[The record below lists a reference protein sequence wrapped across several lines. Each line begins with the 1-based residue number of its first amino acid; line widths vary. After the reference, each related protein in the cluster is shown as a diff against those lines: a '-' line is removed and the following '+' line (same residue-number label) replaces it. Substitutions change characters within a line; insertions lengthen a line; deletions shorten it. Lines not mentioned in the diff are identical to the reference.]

1 MMPGLV
7 QTAAYARELLN
18 RPDRPT
24 MVDAA
29 KRDPQAIATER
40 IRRQDILYQPGR
52 RIDIILGE
60 AALRSTPGT
69 IETLLGQLDR
79 LVSLA
84 DLPTVELGIVPF
96 PMMPV
101 MPLSSF
107 TLHDDV
113 VYIETLTGEQQ
124 LYEPDE
130 VAVYVKAFELLR
142 AASATGP
149 DAVVLIQRIAA
160 ELRGST

>member
-1 MMPGLV
+1 
-7 QTAAYARELLN
+7 
-18 RPDRPT
+18 

-84 DLPTVELGIVPF
+84 DLPTVELG
-96 PMMPV
+96 M
-101 MPLSSF
+101 
-107 TLHDDV
+107 
-113 VYIETLTGEQQ
+113 
-124 LYEPDE
+124 
-130 VAVYVKAFELLR
+130 
-142 AASATGP
+142 
-149 DAVVLIQRIAA
+149 RIAA

>member
-1 MMPGLV
+1 MPGLV

-69 IETLLGQLDR
+69 IETLLGANIQPEYANVR
-79 LVSLA
+79 R
-84 DLPTVELGIVPF
+84 GG
-96 PMMPV
+96 
-101 MPLSSF
+101 
-107 TLHDDV
+107 V
-113 VYIETLTGEQQ
+113 V
-124 LYEPDE
+124 
-130 VAVYVKAFELLR
+130 
-142 AASATGP
+142 
-149 DAVVLIQRIAA
+149 
-160 ELRGST
+160 

>member
-1 MMPGLV
+1 MTQG
-7 QTAAYARELLN
+7 
-18 RPDRPT
+18 
-24 MVDAA
+24 VDPEAVT
-29 KRDPQAIATER
+29 TER

-52 RIDIILGE
+52 RIEIIVSE

-79 LVSLA
+79 LVSVS

-101 MPLSSF
+101 MPLSRF
-107 TLHDDV
+107 AMHDDV

-130 VAVYVKAFELLR
+130 VAVYRKAFELLR
-142 AASATGP
+142 AASVTGP
-149 DAVVLIQRIAA
+149 DAVGLIQRIAT
-160 ELRGST
+160 ELRGLT